1 MSTGS
6 SDVPIA
12 MCLTQFHC
20 LVMYRD
26 RLEAVCVLNEKVVF
40 QESHSVRVSVCV
52 CLYVWGGHACVCVCV
67 RACAYNNVHSL
78 LVLSDIKIY
87 ITNALFI
94 MIHCYIPNMEY
105 IW

>member
-40 QESHSVRVSVCV
+40 QESHSVRVSECVYVCARV
-52 CLYVWGGHACVCVCV
+52 CVCVCV
-67 RACAYNNVHSL
+67 CVCVWACMRMCMRACMR
-78 LVLSDIKIY
+78 IQ
-87 ITNALFI
+87 
-94 MIHCYIPNMEY
+94 
-105 IW
+105 

>member
-52 CLYVWGGHACVCVCV
+52 CVCGGGGTRAYVYACVH
-67 RACAYNNVHSL
+67 VH
-78 LVLSDIKIY
+78 
-87 ITNALFI
+87 TI
-94 MIHCYIPNMEY
+94 MFTLY
-105 IW
+105 

>member
-40 QESHSVRVSVCV
+40 QESHSVRVSV
-52 CLYVWGGHACVCVCV
+52 YVCVCVCV
-67 RACAYNNVHSL
+67 CGGSMDAYVYACVH
-78 LVLSDIKIY
+78 VH
-87 ITNALFI
+87 TI
-94 MIHCYIPNMEY
+94 MFTLY
-105 IW
+105 

>member
-1 MSTGS
+1 MSSG

-40 QESHSVRVSVCV
+40 QESHSVRVSSEYLPVCV
-52 CLYVWGGHACVCVCV
+52 HVRVCV
-67 RACAYNNVHSL
+67 RVCAHTYYTIIYDIQHNTL
-78 LVLSDIKIY
+78 LIS
-87 ITNALFI
+87 
-94 MIHCYIPNMEY
+94 
-105 IW
+105 